1 MIDNLVIEHENGWL
15 QVKVPLP
22 YSLKWVNAYLLPGE
36 GEGDWSL
43 IDPGLHTGE
52 AENVWL
58 AVMQSRG
65 IAWDGIARIVL
76 THHHPD
82 HYGLA
87 GWFQE
92 RTGAPVWM
100 SRKAHETARWMWGRD
115 REGDE
120 GGKGR
125 EGSKSSEDNEGGEG
139 RKDCKGNHVSEGG
152 KEGREYSEGS
162 SGGGERGDDNE
173 GGGGCDFG
181 GEHSGANVVG
191 SSLGGE
197 GSEDYVGGEVSEGC
211 IGGEH
216 GEGSVTDVLLA
227 SFLAH
232 GLPASLADEMKTHL
246 LGFVER
252 VSPQPASVSY
262 LRPGSTF
269 QMAGIQWQ
277 LIGGEGHAPGHLSFY
292 DPVGGRILCGDQ
304 VLPDISPNI
313 GWLPGSD
320 PDPLGSFLDSLS
332 AMRHLEVTCA
342 YPGHRQPF
350 CRFGE
355 RVDEL
360 MDHHER
366 RLERIAELIRE
377 RPSASFDVCERLF
390 GERLRGNVHN
400 LRFALSETIAHLVL
414 LERRGAIQLADGN
427 LWVSR
432 K

>member
-1 MIDNLVIEHENGWL
+1 MTDDLVVELENGWL

-36 GEGDWSL
+36 GDGDWSL
-43 IDPGLHTGE
+43 IDPGLHTEE
-52 AENVWL
+52 AESVWQ
-58 AVMQSRG
+58 AVLRG
-65 IAWDGIARIVL
+65 RGLAWDRIARIVL

-100 SRKAHETARWMWGRD
+100 SRTAHETARRLWGQD
-115 REGDE
+115 
-120 GGKGR
+120 
-125 EGSKSSEDNEGGEG
+125 
-139 RKDCKGNHVSEGG
+139 
-152 KEGREYSEGS
+152 
-162 SGGGERGDDNE
+162 
-173 GGGGCDFG
+173 
-181 GEHSGANVVG
+181 
-191 SSLGGE
+191 GE
-197 GSEDYVGGEVSEGC
+197 GSAGEESLGRDGNDGG
-211 IGGEH
+211 
-216 GEGSVTDVLLA
+216 VTDALLA

-232 GLPASLADEMKTHL
+232 GLPGPLAEGMREHL
-246 LGFVER
+246 LGFVAR

-269 QMAGIQWQ
+269 RMAGARWE

-292 DPVGGRILCGDQ
+292 DPAGGRILCGDQ

-313 GWLPGSD
+313 GWLPGGD
-320 PDPLGSFLDSLS
+320 PDPLGSFLDSLR
-332 AMRHLEVTCA
+332 AMRGLEVTCA

-350 CRFGE
+350 RGFRE

-360 MDHHER
+360 ADHHER
-366 RLERIAELIRE
+366 RLERIAGLIRE
-377 RPSASFDVCERLF
+377 RPASSFDVCERLF
-390 GERLRGNVHN
+390 GERLRGNLHN

-414 LERRGAIQLADGN
+414 LERRGVLRLEDGS

-432 K
+432 